1 MSGIVLDLQKEA
13 LDNNCDIL
21 NLLRKAYLIAKK
33 LKLAEFEEWIN
44 NELNGYTDK
53 KIIPEYRKVHGD
65 LRGWNPYHGW
75 IPAIIYDN
83 DMYNLL
89 SIQKM
94 PDAISNLKNIFDTS
108 ENHTII
114 LQFNGYINNQLSNFC
129 EFATKFALVIG
140 TNQIFDII
148 EKVRNIILDWSI
160 KLETSG
166 IIGEG
171 LQFSNEEK
179 EIAAN
184 TPIINNYI
192 NNFYGNVQDTQIQ
205 QNTDDSTQSQC

>member
-1 MSGIVLDLQKEA
+1 MSGIVLGLQREA

-53 KIIPEYRKVHGD
+53 KTIPEYRKVHGE

-75 IPAIIYDN
+75 FPAIIYDN

-108 ENHTII
+108 KNHTII
-114 LQFNGYINNQLSNFC
+114 LQFNGYVNNKLSNFC

-166 IIGEG
+166 IIGQG

-184 TPIINNYI
+184 TPIINNCI
-192 NNFYGNVQDTQIQ
+192 NIFYGNVQDTQIQ
-205 QNTDDSTQSQC
+205 QSTDDSTQNQC

>member
-1 MSGIVLDLQKEA
+1 MSGIVLELQREA
-13 LDNNCDIL
+13 LNNNCDIL
-21 NLLRKAYLIAKK
+21 SLLRKAYLIAKK
-33 LKLAEFEEWIN
+33 LKLEEFEEWIK
-44 NELNGYTDK
+44 NELNGYTGK
-53 KIIPEYRKVHGD
+53 EKIPEYRKIHGE
-65 LRGWNPYHGW
+65 LRGWNPYNGW
-75 IPAIIYDN
+75 IPAIIHDIDTYQ
-83 DMYNLL
+83 LL

-114 LQFNGYINNQLSNFC
+114 LQFNGYINNQLSRICAF
-129 EFATKFALVIG
+129 ETKFALIIG
-140 TNQIFDII
+140 ANQIFDII

-166 IIGEG
+166 IIGEE

-192 NNFYGNVQDTQIQ
+192 NNFYGSVQDTQIQ
-205 QNTDDSTQSQC
+205 QNTDNSVQNQD

>member
-1 MSGIVLDLQKEA
+1 MSGIVLDLQREA

-53 KIIPEYRKVHGD
+53 KTIPEYRKVHGD

-160 KLETSG
+160 KLEISG